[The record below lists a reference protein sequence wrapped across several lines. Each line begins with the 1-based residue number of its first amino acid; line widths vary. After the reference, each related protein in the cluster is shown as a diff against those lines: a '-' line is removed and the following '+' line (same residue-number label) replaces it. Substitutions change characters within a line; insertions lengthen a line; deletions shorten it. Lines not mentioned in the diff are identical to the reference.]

1 MIGRKEVYL
10 KEILA
15 QAPRIIGLQCR
26 VPSMKPYGCFDRPFW
41 NYGDYGTPRARRQEA
56 VLTLALLYTIE
67 HEDNVYY
74 RNRMI
79 LEWIKAGI
87 DFWTGIQLR
96 TGAFNEAYPN
106 EFNHTSTAF
115 TSYAISETLLL
126 LKEELPARQAYL
138 ETLRRAAEWLR
149 RNDTPLVVNQNTGA
163 AVFLYNMHMLT
174 GDDAYAKLAND
185 KFERIASSQ
194 DPEGWFNEYGGPDIG
209 YLSLGIGY
217 LAKYFQKSGNER
229 VLPVLARAVDFISYF
244 VHPNDTFGGEYA
256 SRDTEYLMPDG
267 FEILAPR
274 IETANAIA
282 ETIAGAIRRRSAVL
296 PFSLDDKY
304 LLYNGYD
311 YLQAYLNNRFD
322 RADTDAL
329 PRNKP
334 FFKYFKSSRIAVRN
348 SDKIYVV
355 ASGNKG
361 GALFAYFKDSGK
373 SFDDSGVLVYSK
385 NRMLTSCL
393 MNKTN
398 VVEARENSIKVSGKL
413 GKPFDNKMTE
423 PKYLALRLFQL
434 TFGYFEAVSLG
445 VKEFLRKALITKSKS
460 SPYRFEREI
469 VFTGNSMSITD
480 RVERFGSLKR
490 IRTGLR
496 LDTIYGESA
505 RYFKNAEL
513 DGQPFA
519 LEVSAGD
526 ESGEMIEIRRVFD
539 GSGDLKQ

>member
-1 MIGRKEVYL
+1 MKRGPSNRSIASGIGSLHLIGRKEVYL

-26 VPSMKPYGCFDRPFW
+26 VPSMKPYGCFDRPYW
-41 NYGDYGTPRARRQEA
+41 NYGDYGTPRARRQEG

-87 DFWTGIQLR
+87 DFWMGIQLR

-115 TSYAISETLLL
+115 TSYAVSESLLL

-138 ETLRRAAEWLR
+138 EALRRAAEWLR
-149 RNDTPLVVNQNTGA
+149 RHDTPLVVNQNTGA

-174 GDDAYAKLAND
+174 GDDTYAKLAND
-185 KFERIASSQ
+185 KFEHIASSQ

-244 VHPNDTFGGEYA
+244 VHPNDTYGGEYA

-282 ETIAGAIRRRSAVL
+282 ETIADAIRRRSAVL

-322 RADTDAL
+322 SADTDVL
-329 PRNKP
+329 PYSKP
-334 FFKYFKSSRIAVRN
+334 FFRYFKSSRIAVRN

-355 ASGNKG
+355 AQRQQGRGSFRVLQGFGHILRRFRRAGVFEKSYADELSHEQNERRRG
-361 GALFAYFKDSGK
+361 GRKLDQGRRKAGQAVRQQ
-373 SFDDSGVLVYSK
+373 DDRAEISGV
-385 NRMLTSCL
+385 
-393 MNKTN
+393 
-398 VVEARENSIKVSGKL
+398 EALPADVRILRG
-413 GKPFDNKMTE
+413 GE
-423 PKYLALRLFQL
+423 PGGQGVPEKGADHQIEIEPLPLR
-434 TFGYFEAVSLG
+434 
-445 VKEFLRKALITKSKS
+445 
-460 SPYRFEREI
+460 
-469 VFTGNSMSITD
+469 
-480 RVERFGSLKR
+480 
-490 IRTGLR
+490 
-496 LDTIYGESA
+496 
-505 RYFKNAEL
+505 
-513 DGQPFA
+513 
-519 LEVSAGD
+519 AGD
-526 ESGEMIEIRRVFD
+526 RLYGGFDVGHGQGRAFREPGENQNRAQARHHLRRKRPVLQER
-539 GSGDLKQ
+539 GAGRPAVRARSERRR